1 MYDISQ
7 FRPALYML
15 LALGFCGFGLAAQA
29 PGIWMLAMVGLGI
42 NGWLVATDRFRP
54 LPRFVANVVTL
65 AAFAFVAVQVS
76 NLGPRSVLVIGQFLV
91 LLQLIKLYEQR
102 ANRDYAQLIVLSLLL
117 MVAAAI
123 NTASLL
129 FGLMFIAYLFFSL
142 YCCLLFHLKVETDE
156 ARAAIA
162 VPDERI
168 HPGMLRQDQRNLAQS
183 MRRLTAFVSLVS
195 IVMAVAVFVL
205 FPRGTGAGLLGPL
218 QFRQSQTLTGFS
230 EQVGFQN
237 VAKITQN
244 DEVAAHV
251 KLWKNDVLIE
261 GGGPILL
268 RGLTLDIYN
277 GDGSKGGGAWQWSR
291 VPEQGQPSEI
301 ATGESRTFVN
311 ERSIPPG
318 DRWRQEV
325 TLQPTGTYALFAMP
339 GIVSYRPF
347 RGHTVYFAGW
357 DEALRSSD
365 RILQPIQ
372 YEVVSTGVIT
382 ASPRPQQLFRDRG
395 DRGFFGSS
403 PPPSLPHHSVIDPKI
418 DEYARRPE
426 VAGPELAKRKAPAGE
441 ASPLDQAI
449 ADNIE
454 AHLRSTFAYTLDL
467 TDAKRIEGQDPMVA
481 FLYDLKRGHCEY
493 FAGAMT
499 LMCQTLG
506 LQARMI
512 VGFKSDEYNP
522 IVDQFVVRQAHAHA
536 WVEVLMPDG
545 TWKTYDPTSGR
556 DPRQGQRQTGLLSR
570 IKHFV
575 DFLEYSWATKVVA
588 YDGENQENVVANL
601 DRSIVNTASDAQ
613 TAFTRLP
620 EYLEAAG
627 LWLASK
633 FLGPLIA
640 LMVLV
645 VFIAIGWFVFE
656 RWRLRRRAAR
666 IGLDALPQSEQLR
679 LARQLGF
686 YDDLIRMLERRQI
699 VRPKHLTPKE
709 FSDTLSF
716 LPSEGYDA
724 VRRLTQ
730 LFYRIRFG
738 GAELTPARRNLLG
751 VVIER
756 LDRTIPR
763 GRV

>member
-1 MYDISQ
+1 MYDIRQ
-7 FRPALYML
+7 FRPALYAL
-15 LALGFCGFGLAAQA
+15 LVLGVCGFALAAQA
-29 PGIWMLAMVGLGI
+29 PGIWMLAMIGIGI

-65 AAFAFVAVQVS
+65 AAFAYVTMQVRQ
-76 NLGPRSVLVIGQFLV
+76 LGPRSVLVIGQFLV

-129 FGLMFIAYLFFSL
+129 FGLMFISYLFLSL
-142 YCCLLFHLKVETDE
+142 YVCLLFHLKVETDQ

-162 VPDERI
+162 MPDERV
-168 HPGMLRQDQRNLAQS
+168 HPSMLRQDQRNLAQS

-195 IVMAVAVFVL
+195 VVMAVAVFLL

-218 QFRQSQTLTGFS
+218 QFRQNQTLTGFS

-251 KLWKNDVLIE
+251 KLWKNDVPVE
-261 GGGPILL
+261 GGEIILL
-268 RGLTLDIYN
+268 RGLTFDIYN

-291 VPEQGQPSEI
+291 VGDRSQPFEVP
-301 ATGESRTFVN
+301 TGGSASLRGDLSPGE
-311 ERSIPPG
+311 G
-318 DRWRQEV
+318 DRWRQEIE
-325 TLQPTGTYALFAMP
+325 LKPTGTRALFAIP
-339 GIVSYRPF
+339 GVISYRPF
-347 RGHTVYFAGW
+347 RGHSMYFSAW
-357 DEALRSSD
+357 DEVIRAYD
-365 RILQPIQ
+365 RIEQPLQ
-372 YEVVSTGVIT
+372 YEVISTGVVT
-382 ASPRPQQLFRDRG
+382 ASPRPVREPREEGMFMRG
-395 DRGFFGSS
+395 PQM
-403 PPPSLPHHSVIDPKI
+403 PPESLIDKRI
-418 DEYARRPE
+418 ADYARRAE
-426 VAGPELAKRKAPAGE
+426 VSGDQVAKRNVGTGE
-441 ASPLDQAI
+441 VSPLDEAI
-449 ADNIE
+449 AGNIE
-454 AHLRSTFAYTLDL
+454 NHLRTTFAYTLDL

-499 LMCQTLG
+499 LLCQSLG
-506 LQARMI
+506 LQARMVI
-512 VGFKSDEYNP
+512 GFKCDEYNP
-522 IVDQFVVRQAHAHA
+522 IVKQFVVRQAHAHA
-536 WVEVLMPDG
+536 WVEVLMPNG

-556 DPRQGQRQTGLLSR
+556 DPRQGQRQDGLLTR
-570 IKHFV
+570 LKQFV

-588 YDGENQENVVANL
+588 YDGDSRENLVSNI
-601 DRSIVNTASDAQ
+601 DRSIVNTASNSHLL
-613 TAFTRLP
+613 FSRFP

-633 FLGPLIA
+633 FLGPFLA
-640 LMVLV
+640 LMIV
-645 VFIAIGWFVFE
+645 VMLGAIAWFFLE
-656 RWRLRRRAAR
+656 RLRLRRRAAR
-666 IGLDALPQSEQLR
+666 IGLDGLPQSEQLR

-686 YDDLIRMLERRQI
+686 YDDLIRLLEQRHI
-699 VRPKHLTPKE
+699 VRPKHLTPQE

-716 LPSEGYDA
+716 LPAEVYDA

-738 GAELTPARRNLLG
+738 GAELTQGRRELLG
-751 VVIER
+751 VVIQR
-756 LDRTIPR
+756 LDRTMPS
-763 GRV
+763 